1 MPVTKKKEIPSSK
14 LPGRRFENATEV
26 VEQRPVSQE
35 EEIDQ
40 GENYQG
46 IITEL
51 FFFFLD
57 GMSTD
62 RFY

>member
-1 MPVTKKKEIPSSK
+1 MPVTKKESPSNK
-14 LPGRRFENATEV
+14 LPGRRFENPTEV

-35 EEIDQ
+35 GEIDQ

-46 IITEL
+46 LITE

-57 GMSTD
+57 SMSTD